1 MLKALG
7 LGEATGELD
16 RHTSDLSLKYTWRFT
31 LKYNMYF
38 TVTDQHTNLA
48 VTVCVFSSGISTPG
62 EFRELK
68 HIKLHNR
75 TAENSP
81 VYLRAR
87 ELQHSA
93 SVLRKYILY
102 L

>member
-38 TVTDQHTNLA
+38 TVTDQLSRC
-48 VTVCVFSSGISTPG
+48 CVRVQQWNIKLSTPG